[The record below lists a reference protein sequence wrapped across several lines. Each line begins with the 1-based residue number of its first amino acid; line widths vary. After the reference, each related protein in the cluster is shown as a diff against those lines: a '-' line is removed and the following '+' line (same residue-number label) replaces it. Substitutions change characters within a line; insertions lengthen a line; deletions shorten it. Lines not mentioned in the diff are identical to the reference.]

1 MWRHLPCV
9 EEVDPGLALLDLEQ
23 RAVVGEQPRLELL
36 DHLDLQQ
43 REIGRTFTHLLGE
56 MWAPGGAVAA
66 MGAYKMTNLV
76 VKEVSMPPLKVT
88 QLAIR
93 RNKNLTHSNLFD
105 LHIGQ
110 VVNYRLTMHKMHTC
124 AHTTAAQFKE

>member
-56 MWAPGGAVAA
+56 MCASGGAVAA

-76 VKEVSMPPLKVT
+76 VKEVSMPSLEVP
-88 QLAIR
+88 Q
-93 RNKNLTHSNLFD
+93 
-105 LHIGQ
+105 
-110 VVNYRLTMHKMHTC
+110 TC
-124 AHTTAAQFKE
+124 DQAQ